1 MDLFE
6 AFLQIGPSAEA
17 PELQPPYP
25 DEYCGLSVS
34 AWLDRVELVERT
46 ELMVEGIPQSV
57 ALTPRIE
64 AVHGDLRVQLRA
76 TDSGK
81 LLITMLASGD
91 QTMGFNKMISQ
102 SQYWVTHATLR
113 MTGSEF
119 SRFRELV
126 DQANARSNGRLL

>member
-6 AFLQIGPSAEA
+6 SFL
-17 PELQPPYP
+17 ELTEQVQPQPPDP
-25 DEYCGLSVS
+25 DEYRGLYVS

-64 AVHGDLRVQLRA
+64 AVHEDLRVQLRA

-81 LLITMLASGD
+81 LLITILAKGD
-91 QTMGFNKMISQ
+91 QAMSFNDMINQ

-113 MTGSEF
+113 MTGSECT
-119 SRFRELV
+119 RFRELV